1 MPKHSDVLV
10 PKREWTILTDSTDAS
25 ITGVRLQNLGDYAV
39 RIQAKADADPAGL
52 SIGGALILREEPD
65 IIFSTDT
72 LATLFPGVTSP
83 LHLFA
88 YCANGSTEISVSHA

>member
-52 SIGGALILREEPD
+52 SIGGALILREAPA